1 MRGIIYNPLLLG
13 FGQGAA
19 ANLLI
24 LGECFFAVGRNAD
37 FSEIRRRFTKSKASY
52 AHLIR

>member
-24 LGECFFAVGRNAD
+24 LARDIFSVGGNAD
-37 FSEIRRRFTKSKASY
+37 FSEIRRRFSKTEASY
-52 AHLIR
+52 SDLIR

>member
-1 MRGIIYNPLLLG
+1 MTHNPLLLG

-24 LGECFFAVGRNAD
+24 LGGHILPVGGNAD
-37 FSEIRRRFTKSKASY
+37 FSEIRRHFSKTEASY
-52 AHLIR
+52 SDLIH